1 MAGRY
6 DVRVSKGR
14 AKRIRLRIAG
24 QLDLDA
30 APPLLDSILSAAM
43 AHPTYEVVL
52 DLDRVTFM
60 DPEGLAALV
69 DAHRRLRDQDVSLV
83 LSAVSPAVRDVIE
96 GADAA
101 RDLPVPPA
109 TEPPEEIQ
117 A

>member
-14 AKRIRLRIAG
+14 AKRIRLRISG

-52 DLDRVTFM
+52 DLDQVTFM

-69 DAHRRLRDQDVSLV
+69 DAHRRLRHQDVSLV
-83 LSAVSPAVRDVIE
+83 LSAVSPPVRDLIE
-96 GADAA
+96 QTDAA
-101 RDLPVPPA
+101 AELRIPRSTSPD
-109 TEPPEEIQ
+109 
-117 A
+117 